1 MKKNSE
7 AMRCH
12 KSYLRAK
19 TALRDQHQDYYALM
33 LERHA
38 QELDALWGDYN
49 LAVKKL
55 AEEHNKIIKSR
66 IVPIKKRVKKALS
79 EKAEEKNYPQKDA
92 SVRSKILPMK
102 KRVKRE
108 VTMEEENRREEEDL
122 RKADSSIIDDE
133 PIKTAKLPSFLSFM
147 RF

>member
-7 AMRCH
+7 AMRRH

-55 AEEHNKIIKSR
+55 AEEHNKVIKSC
-66 IVPIKKRVKKALS
+66 ITPEKKRVKKALS
-79 EKAEEKNYPQKDA
+79 EKPEEKNYPQKDA

-108 VTMEEENRREEEDL
+108 VILEAANRHEEED
-122 RKADSSIIDDE
+122 
-133 PIKTAKLPSFLSFM
+133 
-147 RF
+147 